1 MTEQQGTQHRPE
13 IQIPSRLHAL
23 CCAAPRPRD
32 SSQGRGPTA
41 TDAPSLQTV
50 LPAGHQDLGDHTSAE
65 SYFPSPLSLLSEGVR
80 RHSERVFRSAELV
93 KDRLLHGDRYQ
104 HGRAI
109 EHAPS
114 SPTARSQALA
124 PRAPLPLCKTD
135 FQTHILP
142 RFADEKRAQ
151 RRWTVSHPTVA
162 NV

>member
-13 IQIPSRLHAL
+13 LQIPSRLLAL

-65 SYFPSPLSLLSEGVR
+65 SYSPSPLSPLSEGVR
-80 RHSERVFRSAELV
+80 RHSERVFRSAEIV
-93 KDRLLHGDRYQ
+93 KDGLLRGDRYQ
-104 HGRAI
+104 HGRAV

-114 SPTARSQALA
+114 GPTARSQALA
-124 PRAPLPLCKTD
+124 PRASLPLCKTD

-151 RRWTVSHPTVA
+151 RRWTVSHPTA
-162 NV
+162 ATL